1 VEQRALSEVLEE
13 LRRSRAV
20 LWGLAA
26 LPMRPMNHSVSQRP
40 WKAKAILAIKHD
52 IVTVAG
58 EPKANKPK
66 DCLKCL
72 TGKLV

>member
-13 LRRSRAV
+13 LRRSLAV
-20 LWGLAA
+20 LWGLA
-26 LPMRPMNHSVSQRP
+26 LPKRPMKHSVSQRP
-40 WKAKAILAIKHD
+40 WKEKAIPAIKHD
-52 IVTVAG
+52 NVTVAG

-66 DCLKCL
+66 DYLKYQ